1 MPYLVCIPESFSLYS
16 RTECRH
22 AATQGHG
29 VEYSWGCAKLFF
41 RRNNDLVP
49 AHFHQNVRAALA
61 QVTRRRVMMF
71 DRRARTYRCV
81 EKDTALDNF
90 GLLEKAVKLRKAHR
104 NAVDFDSGWIKAAC
118 LASEEDL
125 PGEQTLEQLMAL
137 HRPATVAWSRPSG
150 PEAHDTG
157 ATAVAGASADAADR
171 TFAAGRVD
179 DTDDVVKM
187 VAES

>member
-1 MPYLVCIPESFSLYS
+1 MSTAGVVRSCSSG
-16 RTECRH
+16 
-22 AATQGHG
+22 ATTT
-29 VEYSWGCAKLFF
+29 SF
-41 RRNNDLVP
+41 RRTCVD
-49 AHFHQNVRAALA
+49 QNVRAALA

-104 NAVDFDSGWIKAAC
+104 NAVDFDNGWIKVAC

-171 TFAAGRVD
+171 TVRSALY
-179 DTDDVVKM
+179 
-187 VAES
+187 